1 MKSEWKMP
9 MRVAT
14 GLLRCTG
21 SLARSISVLT
31 ASLMLLAGP
40 SWAQEGNLV
49 TIEIIGIEHRSPSEI
64 RNQLTPLLHE
74 RGYMGQID
82 NKLIIATTTANLDVL
97 QQRIVT
103 LDVPPRRLIVS
114 VDFDYREADMTAVTD
129 SIDQSSDTAMTPD
142 PAPERVQAVEG
153 EVLTFRSTGAVDDS
167 VEGPETNPDAEP
179 ADVSENAQAQLL
191 ITAQIVEQQ
200 AHISVALENIDGFSG
215 QHTLQIPLGQWFV
228 MNPDAEGQPILALQ
242 VDVLP

>member
-1 MKSEWKMP
+1 MP
-9 MRVAT
+9 IRVSA
-14 GLLRCTG
+14 GLFRWTG
-21 SLARSISVLT
+21 SLARPISVLT
-31 ASLMLLAGP
+31 TSLMLLAGP

-49 TIEIIGIEHRSPSEI
+49 TIEIIDIEHRSPSEI

-82 NKLIIATTTANLDVL
+82 NKLIIATTAANLDIL
-97 QQRIVT
+97 QQRIET

-114 VDFDYREADMTAVTD
+114 VDFDYRQPGTAAVTD
-129 SIDQSSDTAMTPD
+129 SIDENTEAAVTPD

-153 EVLTFRSTGAVDDS
+153 EVLTFRSASPVDDAAE
-167 VEGPETNPDAEP
+167 VPETDPGAEP
-179 ADVSENAQAQLL
+179 GDVGETPQAQLL
-191 ITAQIVEQQ
+191 MTAQIVEQQ